1 MKIPGF
7 FGTLG
12 RSLAIRDYRLFVIGN
27 LTSNIGLWAQRIAL
41 GWLTWELTESAAWL
55 GAIAIAESAPLLIF
69 SVIAGTV
76 IDRVD
81 YFKLLRF
88 TQSMSLVYAV
98 TMATLTL
105 LGLMDIWLLLA
116 LVLVRGSVV
125 AFNRP
130 SRMTVIFSL
139 VPRDMVAA
147 AVALNSLIFNLS
159 RFVGPAVGGALIA
172 AAGVG
177 WTFAAAAGTFLVF
190 TLTLHLIS
198 TRVAS
203 PPAREKRSMLTET
216 KEGLRYTLH
225 HRGIRIQMAILFVTG
240 LLSKPLND
248 LLPGFAGDVFNR
260 GPQGLAI
267 LTSVY
272 GVGAMVGAL
281 WMASRDKGVVGL
293 TSISISGILTVA
305 VSILMF
311 AATPNFW
318 VAAPF
323 LAIIGFASIVQNVA
337 NQTLIQ
343 MSAEPAMRGRVIGN
357 FGLVQHF
364 IPSVGALIMGVIAEY
379 FGLRAP
385 ILVGAAL
392 CFILWFWVWRQR
404 ESLTETLEGPQHT
417 TVEERPE
424 PEPAKPSV
432 PA

>member
-7 FGTLG
+7 FGALG

-272 GVGAMVGAL
+272 GGGAMVGAL

-404 ESLTETLEGPQHT
+404 ESLTETLEGPQHAA
-417 TVEERPE
+417 VEERPE

>member
-7 FGTLG
+7 FGALG

-27 LTSNIGLWAQRIAL
+27 LTSNIGLWAQRLAL
-41 GWLTWELTESAAWL
+41 GWLTWELTESTAWL

-98 TMATLTL
+98 AMAALTL
-105 LGLMDIWLLLA
+105 LGLMNIWLLLIIT
-116 LVLVRGSVV
+116 LLRGSVV

-139 VPRDMVAA
+139 VPRDMVGS

-177 WTFAAAAGTFLVF
+177 WTFTATAGLFLVF
-190 TLTLHLIS
+190 TFTLHLIS

-216 KEGLRYTLH
+216 IEGLRYMLQ
-225 HRGIRIQMAILFVTG
+225 HRGIRVQITVLFVIG
-240 LLSKPLND
+240 LVSKPLTD

-267 LTSVY
+267 LTSAY
-272 GVGAMVGAL
+272 GIGAMIGAM
-281 WMASRDKGVVGL
+281 WMAGRDKGVVGL
-293 TSISISGILTVA
+293 TAISISGIMTVA
-305 VSILMF
+305 IGIVMF
-311 AATPNFW
+311 AATPEFW
-318 VAAPF
+318 IAAPF
-323 LAIIGFASIVQNVA
+323 LAIVGFAFIVQNVA

-343 MSAEPAMRGRVIGN
+343 ISAEPAMRGRVISN
-357 FGLVQHF
+357 FALVQHF
-364 IPSVGALIMGVIAEY
+364 VPAIGALIMGIIAEHL
-379 FGLRAP
+379 GLRAP
-385 ILVGAAL
+385 ILGGAAL
-392 CFILWFWVWRQR
+392 CVILWFWVWRQR
-404 ESLTETLEGPQHT
+404 ESLTAALEDKPAALAEETPA
-417 TVEERPE
+417 E
-424 PEPAKPSV
+424 PGKPSV

>member
-41 GWLTWELTESAAWL
+41 GWLTWELTESTAWL
-55 GAIAIAESAPLLIF
+55 GAIAIAESAPLLVF

-98 TMATLTL
+98 TMAALTL
-105 LGLMDIWLLLA
+105 LGLMTIWLLLII
-116 LVLVRGSVV
+116 VLLRGSVV

-139 VPRDMVAA
+139 VPRDMVGS

-177 WTFAAAAGTFLVF
+177 WTFTVAAGLFLVF
-190 TLTLHLIS
+190 TFTLHLIS

-203 PPAREKRSMLTET
+203 PLAREKRSMLTET
-216 KEGLRYTLH
+216 VEGLRYMLQH
-225 HRGIRIQMAILFVTG
+225 PGIRVQMAILFVTG
-240 LLSKPLND
+240 LLSKPLTD

-260 GPQGLAI
+260 GPEGLAI
-267 LTSVY
+267 LTSAY
-272 GVGAMVGAL
+272 GIGAMVGAM
-281 WMASRDKGVVGL
+281 WMAGRDKGVVGL
-293 TSISISGILTVA
+293 TSISIGGILTV
-305 VSILMF
+305 SIGIMMF
-311 AATPNFW
+311 AATPEFW
-318 VAAPF
+318 IAAPF
-323 LAIIGFASIVQNVA
+323 LAIVGFAFIVQNVA

-357 FGLVQHF
+357 FALVQHF
-364 IPSVGALIMGVIAEY
+364 VPAIGALIMGIIAEHV
-379 FGLRAP
+379 GLRAP
-385 ILVGAAL
+385 ILAGAAL
-392 CFILWFWVWRQR
+392 CVILWFWVWRQR
-404 ESLTETLEGPQHT
+404 GPLTAALEHKPAALAEESEVET
-417 TVEERPE
+417 V
-424 PEPAKPSV
+424 KPSV

>member
-1 MKIPGF
+1 MKMPGF

-27 LTSNIGLWAQRIAL
+27 LASNIGLWAQRIAL

-55 GAIAIAESAPLLIF
+55 GTIAIAESAPLLVF

-98 TMATLTL
+98 AMAAFTLF
-105 LGLMDIWLLLA
+105 GLMNIWLLLA
-116 LVLVRGSVV
+116 LVLLRGSVV

-139 VPRDMVAA
+139 VPREMVAA

-172 AAGVG
+172 AASVG
-177 WTFAAAAGTFLVF
+177 WTFAAAAGLFFVF
-190 TLTLHLIS
+190 TITLHLIS

-203 PPAREKRSMLTET
+203 PPPREKRSMLTET
-216 KEGLRYTLH
+216 MEGLRYTLR
-225 HRGIRIQMAILFVTG
+225 HRGIRVQMAILFVTG

-272 GVGAMVGAL
+272 GGGAMAGAL
-281 WMASRDKGVVGL
+281 WMAGRDKGVIGL
-293 TSISISGILTVA
+293 TSISISGIATVA
-305 VSILMF
+305 IGILMF

-364 IPSVGALIMGVIAEY
+364 VPSIGTLIMGIIAGHL
-379 FGLRAP
+379 GLRAP

-392 CFILWFWVWRQR
+392 CFILWFWVWLQR
-404 ESLTETLEGPQHT
+404 EPLTAALEGKAAALA
-417 TVEERPE
+417 EERE
-424 PEPAKPSV
+424 PEPSV
-432 PA
+432 PAQGTS